1 MKYTNKEQQKLIDN
15 AKNKNTYICGAD
27 GLICGISKKKLPFP
41 CQECER
47 RIK

>member
-1 MKYTNKEQQKLIDN
+1 MKYTNKEQEKLIEI
-15 AKNKNTYICGAD
+15 AKKENTYICGVD
-27 GLICGISKKKLPFP
+27 GLICGIPKEKLPFP